1 MASEL
6 RVNTLK
12 DAAGNNSV
20 AMTYVANGSAKAWLF
35 TTDKTTYVPNNSL
48 NISSVTDNG
57 TGRVESNFSSSFANA
72 NIAGSFDVGFNRVAG
87 SYTTDGGITTSTY
100 ATYILTPNTGSAGD
114 VASTGGGYGYQ
125 FNGDLA

>member
-1 MASEL
+1 MTSVLNVDTIAAKDGTSPVEL
-6 RVNTLK
+6 TK
-12 DAAGNNSV
+12 QSA
-20 AMTYVANGSAKAWLF
+20 AKAWLF

-57 TGRVESNFSSSFANA
+57 TGRVESNFSNSFADA

-100 ATYILTPNTGSAGD
+100 ATFILTPNTGSAGD
-114 VASTGGGYGYQ
+114 VASAGGGYGYQ

>member
-1 MASEL
+1 MAL
-6 RVNTLK
+6 GKIKADTLEHST
-12 DAAGNNSV
+12 AGSLD
-20 AMTYVANGSAKAWLF
+20 TSYVVNGSAKAWLF

-57 TGRVESNFSSSFANA
+57 TGRVESNFSNSFANVY
-72 NIAGSFDVGFNRVAG
+72 IAGSFDVGFNRVAG